1 MNGSSLGT
9 DKEAVLV
16 EMKRLKQKADRLLAM
31 SIRLGQPGLV
41 VEAEQLYRELDKL
54 SEYSG

>member
-1 MNGSSLGT
+1 MNGSSLEM

-31 SIRLGQPGLV
+31 SIQLGQPGLA
-41 VEAEQLYRELDKL
+41 VEAEQLYLEIDRL
-54 SEYSG
+54 SVG

>member
-1 MNGSSLGT
+1 MNGSSLEM

-16 EMKRLKQKADRLLAM
+16 EMKRLKQKADRLLAT
-31 SIRLGQPGLV
+31 SIRLGQPGLA
-41 VEAEQLYRELDKL
+41 VEAEQLYQEIDKL